1 MGSSKI
7 VINPI
12 SHEAL
17 ELERKIL
24 VVEDD
29 EISYSLIEEILET
42 CNVKPVRA
50 IDGEE
55 AVALFKENE
64 SAYNL
69 IFMDIRLPKLNGYE
83 ASQRIKEINPSVII
97 VAITAYGHSQC
108 IIDCFNAGCDEFIT
122 KPFDI
127 NKIISLV
134 DKYIVNK

>member
-1 MGSSKI
+1 MESSKI

-12 SHEAL
+12 SNEAL

-29 EISYSLIEEILET
+29 DISYSLIEEILEI

-55 AVALFKENE
+55 AVALFTEKE
-64 SAYNL
+64 SGYDL
-69 IFMDIRLPKLNGYE
+69 IFMDIRLPKLNGYD
-83 ASQRIKEINPSVII
+83 ASQKIKGINPSVII
-97 VAITAYGHSQC
+97 IAVTAYAHSQC
-108 IIDCFNAGCDEFIT
+108 IVDCFNAGCDEFIT

-134 DKYIVNK
+134 DTYVVNK